1 VRLMRIISM
10 LDASKCDD
18 TRFEVLT
25 VIMFKIKSSGML
37 CHINW

>member
-1 VRLMRIISM
+1 M
-10 LDASKCDD
+10 LLCDD

-25 VIMFKIKSSGML
+25 VMMLKIKSSGML